1 MDFPK
6 SVPSVGLVDG
16 KFIDENAVAGTP
28 GSLIPSAWGNAVTQ
42 EILKVIQEAG
52 LEPDEDDN
60 TQLNAAIDRKISESS
75 VTFASQSEAEAGES
89 DNKVMS
95 PLRVAQAIDAA
106 VVSSTEAA
114 SGIIKIATQAQTD
127 AAASDGVAVTPK
139 KLAAWFTSKAQA
151 TESVS
156 GVAKISTPAQLS
168 AGVDDAT
175 IITPKKLF
183 NVDPWALQPIGVPI
197 PVLAHLGGSL
207 APPTDKSYRY
217 IKLTASDSY
226 NSGVLT
232 SEVVSGSEPLL
243 QATAVI
249 SLAGSPLNGKTVSLI
264 NTERRVLRASEV
276 SGELLSDALQGHFH
290 AQAVGEDG
298 VNGNTPNTITTYD
311 AGQTSGN
318 VGMRRTNGPGL
329 NLITIRGAIT
339 DSSNGAVRVSGET
352 RAKSISATYY
362 LRIK

>member
-1 MDFPK
+1 MHRI
-6 SVPSVGLVDG
+6 DG
-16 KFIDENAVAGTP
+16 P
-28 GSLIPSAWGNAVTQ
+28 GATV
-42 EILKVIQEAG
+42 
-52 LEPDEDDN
+52 
-60 TQLNAAIDRKISESS
+60 
-75 VTFASQSEAEAGES
+75 
-89 DNKVMS
+89 DNKFTDGDPVGGIQATVVTDDFLNDVQEELMS
-95 PLRVAQAIDAA
+95 VLAAGSVQPAKGTQDQLLQAIYKLLQAQKATAFVTAGSATALTLTPFPPISAYAANQRFQVKFSVASGQNPTLNVSAKGAKQLMQYDASGAKVAA
-106 VVSSTEAA
+106 V
-114 SGIIKIATQAQTD
+114 
-127 AAASDGVAVTPK
+127 
-139 KLAAWFTSKAQA
+139 FTSGQ
-151 TESVS
+151 VS
-156 GVAKISTPAQLS
+156 DVLFDGADFLVLNPLPTS
-168 AGVDDAT
+168 AFVD
-175 IITPKKLF
+175 L
-183 NVDPWALQPIGVPI
+183 WALQPIGVPI
-197 PVLAHLGGSL
+197 PVFAHLGASL
-207 APPTDKSYRY
+207 TPPTDKSYRY

-232 SEVVSGSEPLL
+232 SEVISGSEPLL
-243 QATAVI
+243 QAVAVI
-249 SLAGSPLNGKTVSLI
+249 SFVGSPLNGKTVNLI

-329 NLITIRGAIT
+329 NLITIRGVIT